1 MTIRIADFYK
11 RRLIIEAL
19 LRYSYDLSKRPNG
32 EALQRDILDLAWEI
46 DDRLALV
53 VEAEL
58 IHEFCRNGARAPAY
72 GSIVA
77 AGANACVLHYRENS
91 AVLRKGDLVQL
102 DRQARRR
109 AALDLVTALD
119 LLPDRTP

>member
-19 LRYSYDLSKRPNG
+19 LRYSYDLGKRPNG
-32 EALQRDILDLAWEI
+32 ESLQRDILDLAWEL

-58 IHEFCRNGARAPAY
+58 IHER
-72 GSIVA
+72 S
-77 AGANACVLHYRENS
+77 E
-91 AVLRKGDLVQL
+91 
-102 DRQARRR
+102 
-109 AALDLVTALD
+109 TA
-119 LLPDRTP
+119 

>member
-1 MTIRIADFYK
+1 MVRLAERLAEPEAEHMTIRIADFYK

-58 IHEFCRNGARAPAY
+58 IHE
-72 GSIVA
+72 
-77 AGANACVLHYRENS
+77 
-91 AVLRKGDLVQL
+91 
-102 DRQARRR
+102 
-109 AALDLVTALD
+109 
-119 LLPDRTP
+119 RTEDA